1 MDRRSESIAKASFVI
16 LTVTFTS
23 RILGF
28 VREILIAQFYGAK
41 AVTDSF
47 LVASVLPTTIAGLI
61 GGALT
66 TVFIPVFI
74 EVREKNGEESAWE
87 GARAVLG
94 VSLVYLLAMLSVSYI
109 VAPFFIRAIAPGF
122 TEERLQLA
130 ISFSSIM
137 LPSLLFSG
145 VLGLLTGIFNSYRLF
160 TIPTLAG
167 LLYNVCLISFLLFAK
182 NYPLVSLGLG
192 SLVAIAVQ
200 VVVLAIVASKNWP
213 GWGVSF
219 SFSHPMLKRIWKLM
233 VPIFI
238 GTGIGYLNLIVD
250 RIFAS
255 ILPEGT
261 IAALNF
267 AVRIKEIPLGLFAFA
282 LSQAVYPV
290 TSSHI
295 ALGKIDEFK
304 DLFAKSLET
313 LWLFMVPS
321 TMGLLI
327 LSEETVRFLF
337 ERGAFTTQATTVT
350 SQALFFYSLGL
361 FTRASIH
368 LTGGAFYSFQDTKTP
383 VKVGIAGLA
392 LNIFLNSVL
401 VRSMAHRGLALATS
415 ISSIFMFTVLIE
427 ILRRRMNGIGGRLL
441 LKNLIKIFLASLS
454 MGMFIFFLKPLAQ
467 TFLGYLI
474 VIILG
479 MGSYTV
485 FILALRP
492 RSADMIFKRVV
503 KKLRK

>member
-47 LVASVLPTTIAGLI
+47 LVASVLPATIAGLI

-66 TVFIPVFI
+66 VVFIPVFI

-87 GARAVLG
+87 GARAVFG
-94 VSLVYLLAMLSVSYI
+94 VSLVYLLMMLSVSYI
-109 VAPFFIRAIAPGF
+109 VAPFFIRAIAPDF
-122 TEERLQLA
+122 TDEHLA
-130 ISFSSIM
+130 LALSFSSIM

-145 VLGLLTGIFNSYRLF
+145 MLGLLTGIFNAYRLF

-167 LLYNVCLISFLLFAK
+167 LLYNICLISFLLFAK
-182 NYPLVSLGLG
+182 NQPLISLGLG

-200 VVVLAIVASKNWP
+200 VVVLAIVASRNWP

-233 VPIFI
+233 ILIFI
-238 GTGIGYLNLIVD
+238 GTGVGYLNLIVD

-267 AVRIKEIPLGLFAFA
+267 AVRVMDIPVGLFVFA
-282 LSQAVYPV
+282 LAQAVYPV

-295 ALGKIDEFK
+295 VQGKIEEFK
-304 DLFAKSLET
+304 DLFAISLET
-313 LWLFMVPS
+313 IWLFMVPS
-321 TMGLLI
+321 TMGLLV
-327 LSEETVRFLF
+327 LSEETVHFLF
-337 ERGAFTTQATTVT
+337 ERGAFTTQATTIT
-350 SQALFFYSLGL
+350 AQALFFYSLGL
-361 FTRASIH
+361 FARTSID
-368 LTGGAFYSFQDTKTP
+368 LTGRAFYSFQDTKTP
-383 VKVGIAGLA
+383 VKVGIVGLV
-392 LNIFLNSVL
+392 LNIILNSVL

-415 ISSIFMFTVLIE
+415 ISSIFMFIVLIE
-427 ILRRRMNGIGGRLL
+427 ILRRRMNGIGGKLL
-441 LKNLIKIFLASLS
+441 LKNLVKISLASFL
-454 MGMFIFFLKPLAQ
+454 MVVFIFFLKPLVR

-474 VIILG
+474 VVALG
-479 MGSYTV
+479 MGSYAV
-485 FILALRP
+485 FTLLLRP
-492 RSADMIFKRVV
+492 RSADMIFKRILGR
-503 KKLRK
+503 LRK